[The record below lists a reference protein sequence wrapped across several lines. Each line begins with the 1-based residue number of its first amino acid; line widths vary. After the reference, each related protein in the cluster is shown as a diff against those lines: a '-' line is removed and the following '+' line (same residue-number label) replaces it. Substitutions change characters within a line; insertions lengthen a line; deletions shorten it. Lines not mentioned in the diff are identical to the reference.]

1 MDVAFLI
8 EPALKAGVAPVA
20 ARNFNPLM
28 AMAVATLIA
37 ETNEI
42 VPLGVLPP
50 DAIHTA
56 GMLIDHLIERPRLG

>member
-1 MDVAFLI
+1 LT
-8 EPALKAGVAPVA
+8 

-28 AMAVATLIA
+28 TMAADIVIA

-50 DAIHTA
+50 DVIHTP
-56 GMLIDHLIERPRLG
+56 GILIDHLIERPSAT

>member
-37 ETNEI
+37 ETNEV
-42 VPLGVLPP
+42 VPLGCCRRTPSTRW
-50 DAIHTA
+50 AYRSIT
-56 GMLIDHLIERPRLG
+56 